1 MTDETPAP
9 MADQVREEIDQTR
22 TDLAQTVDALAAKL
36 DVKARAKTKAHD
48 VSATVTETATKLK
61 SQAPPPVQD
70 ALDRGAAALGPAAAQ
85 AQPYRSQIAA
95 GAGFLLLLMMFR
107 RRRRARRSAP

>member
-9 MADQVREEIDQTR
+9 TADQVREEIDQTR

-36 DVKARAKTKAHD
+36 DVKARAKTKADEVATTAKVKVHD
-48 VSATVTETATKLK
+48 VST
-61 SQAPPPVQD
+61 
-70 ALDRGAAALGPAAAQ
+70 ALGPAAAR

-95 GAGFLLLLMMFR
+95 GAGFLLLLMVFR
-107 RRRRARRSAP
+107 RRRRARRSAQ